1 MSSDEVRPENLY
13 YITKTCYVIPERH
26 ILVNNGVE
34 SEELAALSWSLL
46 NHFLKGP
53 NCTFTHDELI
63 NVLYEDDFN
72 RDSSSIALA
81 MTRLRQYFKDIG
93 VDKKDIDKAFQTRRG
108 VGYYFSPEKPPT
120 NKLREVIKALRGTGI
135 SENELISMIECMLYR
150 GISGRMGR
158 EGVFAL
164 ARQKIGLAA
173 LEVGELYY
181 HGYCTRNHKPD
192 FQKACE
198 WYHKAGNHPTALWT
212 LGYCI
217 MNNFYPQV
225 DPSEIDYAAAR
236 DYFVQ
241 ASSITTE
248 SCASAAA
255 LTSLGQLWE
264 EGHYPADDFDT
275 THRCEKPNIGRAI
288 EYYKQ
293 ADELGYH
300 YATNRLGRYYEK
312 KQDLREAFR
321 CFSRSVELVPDGYA
335 LNKLGQYYENGF
347 GCKTNPSKACECYMR
362 GVDEVLEDDVTG
374 WNFFN
379 AGRVCANRITGQP
392 ERYYDL
398 PRAFDLFEESLR
410 VLPIES
416 HDQILLE
423 MIDILLYGDVSGL
436 SSENLARK
444 KDDTKSWAQ
453 RYLTKAMD
461 SPAMQRNE
469 KTDRIRALIKK
480 L

>member
-1 MSSDEVRPENLY
+1 MLPEENRSDNLY
-13 YITKTCYVIPERH
+13 YITNTCYVVPERH

-34 SEELAALSWSLL
+34 SEELASLSWALL
-46 NHFLKGP
+46 SHFMKSP
-53 NCTFTHDELI
+53 NSTFSHDELI
-63 NVLYEDDFN
+63 NVLYDNEFN

-108 VGYYFSPEKPPT
+108 VGYYFAPT
-120 NKLREVIKALRGTGI
+120 KVPTTKLRKVIQALRGTDI
-135 SENELISMIECMLYR
+135 SENELIAMIECMLYR

-164 ARQKIGLAA
+164 ARQGVGLAA

-198 WYHKAGNHPTALWT
+198 WYRKAGSHPTALWT

-217 MNNFYPQV
+217 MNNYYPQV
-225 DPSEIDYAAAR
+225 EKSEIDYAAAR
-236 DYFVQ
+236 DYFVK

-255 LTSLGQLWE
+255 ITSLGQLWE
-264 EGHYPADDFDT
+264 EGHYPADDFDS
-275 THRCEKPNIGRAI
+275 THRCEKPNVERAI

-293 ADELGYH
+293 ADSLGYH
-300 YATNRLGRYYEK
+300 YATNRLGLYYERNHDADK
-312 KQDLREAFR
+312 AFSF
-321 CFSRSVELVPDGYA
+321 FSRSVELVPDGYA
-335 LNKLGQYYENGF
+335 FNKLGQYYEKGF
-347 GCKTNPSKACECYMR
+347 GCEANPSKACECYMH
-362 GVDEVLEDDVTG
+362 GVDDVLEDDITG
-374 WNFFN
+374 WNLFN

-392 ERYYDL
+392 TRYYNL
-398 PRAFDLFEESLR
+398 PRAFDLFEDALR
-410 VLPIES
+410 ILPIEN

-423 MIDILLYGDVSGL
+423 MIDVLLYGDISGFSTEML
-436 SSENLARK
+436 GRK
-444 KDDTKSWAQ
+444 KDSTKSWAN
-453 RYLTKAMD
+453 RYLAKSTD
-461 SPAMQRNE
+461 SPKMQRNE
-469 KTDRIRALIKK
+469 KTGRIRALIKQ